1 MMVERLGDGALRMP
15 RPPGHPDAILAAAR
29 AWPGV
34 VDAVLT
40 EVWLVV
46 HFADDAEPAAHP
58 FDVLAA
64 STTPARTHDI
74 QVTYDGADL
83 DDVATACGISRARV
97 IELHSRANYT
107 VRFVGFMP
115 GFAYLGGLPPE
126 LEVARLPSPRTRIPK
141 NAVAIAGPYSGIYPF
156 EGPGGWR
163 LLGTADVVLFD
174 LERGALLR
182 TGDHVRFVPR

>member
-1 MMVERLGDGALRMP
+1 MR

-29 AWPGV
+29 AWAGV

-40 EVWLVV
+40 EAWLVV
-46 HFADDAEPAAHP
+46 HFADDAEPAAQT
-58 FDVLAA
+58 FDSLDAP
-64 STTPARTHDI
+64 TTPPRTHDI
-74 QVTYDGADL
+74 PVTYDGADL
-83 DDVATACGISRARV
+83 DDVATTCGILRARV
-97 IELHSRANYT
+97 VELHSRANYT
-107 VRFVGFMP
+107 VLFVGFMP

-141 NAVAIAGPYSGIYPF
+141 NAVAIAGPYTGIYPF

-163 LLGTADVVLFD
+163 LVGRTDVTLFD

-182 TGDHVRFVPR
+182 TGDRVRFVPR